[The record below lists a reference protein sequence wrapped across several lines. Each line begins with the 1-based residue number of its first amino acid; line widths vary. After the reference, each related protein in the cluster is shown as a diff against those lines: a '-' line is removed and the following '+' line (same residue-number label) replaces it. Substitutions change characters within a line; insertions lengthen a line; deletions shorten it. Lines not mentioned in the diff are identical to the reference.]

1 MTVQFLVINNMCSSN
16 IKHGRKAKL
25 HDKTR
30 GYFKTLPR
38 AISMAFHK
46 AFNILSCLCMCLTG
60 SRLHDA
66 CKGAQREVRQWTREM
81 EDFYS
86 GQ

>member
-1 MTVQFLVINNMCSSN
+1 MTVHFLVINNMCSSN

-25 HDKTR
+25 RDKIR
-30 GYFKTLPR
+30 GYFKILPYS
-38 AISMAFHK
+38 ISVAFRK
-46 AFNILSCLCMCLTG
+46 AFNILSCLCMYLTG

-66 CKGAQREVRQWTREM
+66 CKGAQREVRHCTREM

-86 GQ
+86 SQ